1 MPQLDA
7 YTVTF
12 LTHISENLIIYLDA
26 NTRRDLP
33 RSWRAIWCYLVCL
46 HIQSQISE
54 LSSNVMVVTSNC
66 SYSWHINLSITVM
79 HSIQ

>member
-33 RSWRAIWCYLVCL
+33 RS
-46 HIQSQISE
+46 
-54 LSSNVMVVTSNC
+54 
-66 SYSWHINLSITVM
+66 
-79 HSIQ
+79 